1 MELTSKIRLELKPTL
16 SNKFRALAL
25 SGTDLIN
32 RFLVL
37 GRHMTGKVLGLLELQ
52 NKLFTA
58 TIVDAFGIFKSSA
71 DGSGIK

>member
-1 MELTSKIRLELKPTL
+1 
-16 SNKFRALAL
+16 
-25 SGTDLIN
+25 
-32 RFLVL
+32 
-37 GRHMTGKVLGLLELQ
+37 MTGKVLGLLELQ